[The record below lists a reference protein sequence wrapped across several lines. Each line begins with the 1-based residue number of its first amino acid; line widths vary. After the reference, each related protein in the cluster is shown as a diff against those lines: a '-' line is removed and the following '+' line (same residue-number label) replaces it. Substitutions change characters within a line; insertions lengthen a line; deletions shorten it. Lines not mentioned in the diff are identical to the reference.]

1 MITHWWGSSTFVP
14 QNRLHSHIQI
24 LRGIVRFS
32 PKDRLLWALEIVC
45 FNPGSSALTH
55 RSSALTQ
62 RSSAF
67 ILSRIVCF
75 DTQGSSAFD
84 RTLLTA
90 RKIHRNHCCYQY
102 KHPTACWAFWQFWL
116 ARRRFRSCWPF
127 RYLYEVLWYEVHWYE
142 VTGMTWLGMKWL
154 RYEVNSVWS
163 DWYEVTLV
171 WSDRYE
177 VAWYEVTS
185 V

>member
-1 MITHWWGSSTFVP
+1 MSHQYNSCWLMITHWWGSSTFVP

-24 LRGIVRFS
+24 LHGIVRFS

-62 RSSAF
+62 RSSAL
-67 ILSRIVCF
+67 ILSSIVWF

-102 KHPTACWAFWQFWL
+102 KRPTACWAFWQFWL

-127 RYLYEVLWYEVHWYE
+127 RYRYEVL
-142 VTGMTWLGMKWL
+142 
-154 RYEVNSVWS
+154 
-163 DWYEVTLV
+163 WYEVTLV
-171 WSDRYE
+171 WSD
-177 VAWYEVTS
+177 WYEVT
-185 V
+185 